1 MVHKKIKEFLKP
13 DWRKVLIAVIL
24 CGIIYGL
31 MYCFF
36 SEVECLSKI
45 AVNLVGGPDAFFESL
60 FDLFLIAE
68 TSILEKI
75 SAVIIAYLLSCL
87 IIYIY
92 DKNKK
97 K

>member
-1 MVHKKIKEFLKP
+1 VVHKKIKEFLKP
-13 DWRKVLIAVIL
+13 DWRKVLVTVII
-24 CGIIYGL
+24 CSIIYGL
-31 MYCFF
+31 LFCFF

-45 AVNLVGGPDAFFESL
+45 AVSLVGGPDAFFESL
-60 FDLFLIAE
+60 FDLFLAVE

-87 IIYIY
+87 IIYIF